1 MIIILK
7 KGYEFSPGRLTPK
20 GAKVK
25 VYSTKARELVDQGI
39 ARWEWEKEEILIKK
53 SKK

>member
-25 VYSTKARELVDQGI
+25 VHSTLASQLVREGI
-39 ARWEWEKEEILIKK
+39 ARFEWEQEEVLIKK